1 LIRHRLAK
9 AMPDPDSKRLK
20 PSGRPDA
27 APSPLGELS
36 SRGPAPGD
44 PDESAKAACRA
55 EAQHLATARGAQDAR
70 AMQRAGT
77 LRLPPPTLAIPASA
91 ASESSSTSAGG
102 DEKRR
107 GPWKGGAAARPI
119 SIWEPR
125 GEGADLAFVRPAPL
139 PLGDHFASRREIR
152 PKRAH
157 LPLRVCLFG
166 ESAAAGYLYA
176 PHFTPAMVLE
186 AQLRAVAGDG
196 AAEVIDLAR
205 TNETLPSLAA
215 TLESAVQIQPD
226 VILIFA
232 GNNWN
237 LLETPEVSP
246 YAPAVSARQR
256 YAEAWR
262 EAGPAGPVA
271 LAAKRLRAVA
281 AATFEHV
288 ALIARAIG
296 VPVVLIVP
304 EVSLD
309 GWESRQ
315 PLRWLPAPGRPHR
328 RLRSLDPPVA
338 SILVPAPRA
347 SGGPGAAGRAREPHA
362 PPAPIS
368 AWYRLLA
375 RARRCLSRGAWTAA
389 AEAAR
394 AMLEIDGGDN
404 PTTWRLLARACQGKP
419 GHGDEAA
426 AAQAARAEV
435 DAAAYPT
442 LAFLGAPQA
451 TTLAQDL
458 LRQAARRH
466 GFACVDLP
474 RIFAAHTGS
483 PLPGRRLFLDYCHLT
498 AEGIEVAMAAAA
510 AEVLRLSGIA
520 SADGD
525 LARQAPGEP
534 GAGAASSRS
543 TTRGAL
549 ATSHGAAGAPT
560 AADLGWQEL
569 LRRLPPQRPTPQVEA
584 LARFGAAVHG
594 AHRLLAVGPKAPF
607 LEAWC
612 GAALEASPGIE
623 SAMLD
628 LLAARAAPIPALLT
642 PAQGRNLASSHPL
655 GLAHGWQWDH
665 ADSDLAAAI
674 LASLE
679 RHHGAPPRDAQHAAG
694 AEGAGSAAAEVEA
707 QMIAHHGLRPGGID
721 LIDPPYSLWE
731 PLERFFPEVMT
742 LDDQPRP
749 ALLRAP
755 WPETSF
761 CLVCDAL
768 GGAGL
773 EITARLALPPST
785 TPGEPYRGLAGR
797 GSRRRRGTLRISVNG
812 RLAASVPLREN
823 WTRPTAILPRHL
835 LRRGSNRLTL
845 HWPMPP
851 AGSGDAA
858 LAAALSRLDE
868 GIAAD
873 LHPVFGE
880 VWSLRAH
887 PL

>member
-1 LIRHRLAK
+1 
-9 AMPDPDSKRLK
+9 MPDPDSKRPKRLK
-20 PSGRPDA
+20 PSARPDA

-36 SRGPAPGD
+36 SQGPAPGD
-44 PDESAKAACRA
+44 PEESAKAACRA
-55 EAQHLATARGAQDAR
+55 EAQRLATARGAQEAR

-77 LRLPPPTLAIPASA
+77 LRLPPPTLAIPASTA
-91 ASESSSTSAGG
+91 PESSSTSAGG
-102 DEKRR
+102 DERRR
-107 GPWKGGAAARPI
+107 GPRRRGAEARPI
-119 SIWEPR
+119 SIWEPH
-125 GEGADLAFVRPAPL
+125 GEGADLVFVRPAPL
-139 PLGDHFASRREIR
+139 PLGDHFAPRREIR

-256 YAEAWR
+256 YAAAWR
-262 EAGPAGPVA
+262 EAGSAGPVA
-271 LAAKRLRAVA
+271 LAAERLRDIVSG
-281 AATFEHV
+281 TLEHV

-315 PLRWLPAPGRPHR
+315 PIRWLPARGRPQL
-328 RLRSLDPPVA
+328 RLRSLDPPLA
-338 SILVPAPRA
+338 AILAPAPGA
-347 SGGPGAAGRAREPHA
+347 AGGAGAAGRAREPHA

-368 AWYRLLA
+368 LWYRLLA

-389 AEAAR
+389 ADAAR
-394 AMLEIDGGDN
+394 TMLEIDGGDN
-404 PTTWRLLARACQGKP
+404 PTTWRLLARACQGRP
-419 GHGDEAA
+419 GHGDDAA

-458 LRQAARRH
+458 LRLAARRH

-498 AEGIEVAMAAAA
+498 AEGIEVAMAATA

-520 SADGD
+520 AANRDRG
-525 LARQAPGEP
+525 RHAPGEAGTTGDP
-534 GAGAASSRS
+534 GARSAFHDPFATSRGAAS
-543 TTRGAL
+543 
-549 ATSHGAAGAPT
+549 APT
-560 AADLGWQEL
+560 DADLNWQEL
-569 LRRLPPQRPTPQVEA
+569 LRRLPPQRPAPQVEA

-612 GAALEASPGIE
+612 SAALEASPGIE

-628 LLAARAAPIPALLT
+628 LLAARAAPLPAVLT
-642 PAQGRNLASSHPL
+642 PALGRNLASSHPL

-679 RHHGAPPRDAQHAAG
+679 RHHGAHRGAG
-694 AEGAGSAAAEVEA
+694 AEAAGSAAEVEA
-707 QMIAHHGLRPGGID
+707 QRIAHHGLRPGGID
-721 LIDPPYSLWE
+721 LIDPPYPLWE

-768 GGAGL
+768 GGARL
-773 EITARLALPPST
+773 EITARLPLPPST

-797 GSRRRRGTLRISVNG
+797 GSPRRRGTLRISVNG
-812 RLAASVPLREN
+812 RPAASVPLRES
-823 WTRPTAILPRHL
+823 WTPSTAILPRHL

-851 AGSGDAA
+851 AGSGEAA

>member
-1 LIRHRLAK
+1 
-9 AMPDPDSKRLK
+9 MPDPA
-20 PSGRPDA
+20 RPGHPGNPDDA
-27 APSPLGELS
+27 PPRLGE
-36 SRGPAPGD
+36 RPPNGA
-44 PDESAKAACRA
+44 SAADAEEMAKSACRA
-55 EAQHLATARGAQDAR
+55 EAQHLATAAGARHAR
-70 AMQRAGT
+70 EMQRAGT
-77 LRLPPPTLAIPASA
+77 LRLPPSAPGASPSPPAGSLALSEPRAPSESPAPPEPPGSA
-91 ASESSSTSAGG
+91 ARSAAGG
-102 DEKRR
+102 GR
-107 GPWKGGAAARPI
+107 GPRRRRPI
-119 SIWEPR
+119 SIWVPR

-139 PLGDHFASRREIR
+139 PLGDHFAARREIR
-152 PKRAH
+152 PKRAP

-176 PHFTPAMVLE
+176 PHFTPAAVLE

-226 VILIFA
+226 VIVIFA

-246 YAPAVSARQR
+246 YAPAVAARQR

-271 LAAKRLRAVA
+271 LAAERLRGIVSS
-281 AATFEHV
+281 TFERV

-315 PLRWLPAPGRPHR
+315 PVHWLPASNRPH
-328 RLRSLDPPVA
+328 PHA
-338 SILVPAPRA
+338 PAPPPPRSPPSPPA
-347 SGGPGAAGRAREPHA
+347 PPA

-368 AWYRLLA
+368 LWYRLLA
-375 RARRCLSRGAWTAA
+375 RARRHLSRGAWTAA
-389 AEAAR
+389 AAAAQ
-394 AMLEIDGGDN
+394 AMQELDGGGN
-404 PTTWRLLARACQGKP
+404 PTTWRLLARAFQAGA
-419 GHGDEAA
+419 GQGDEAA
-426 AAQAARAEV
+426 AARAARAEV

-442 LAFLGAPQA
+442 LAFLAAPQA
-451 TTLAQDL
+451 TSLAQEL
-458 LRQAARRH
+458 LRHAARRH

-474 RIFAAHTGS
+474 RVFAAHTGS
-483 PLPGRRLFLDYCHLT
+483 ALPGRRLFLDYCHLT
-498 AEGIEVAMAAAA
+498 SEGIAVAMAAAA

-520 SADGD
+520 AS
-525 LARQAPGEP
+525 E
-534 GAGAASSRS
+534 GAAE
-543 TTRGAL
+543 
-549 ATSHGAAGAPT
+549 
-560 AADLGWQEL
+560 LGWQEL
-569 LRRLPPQRPTPQVEA
+569 LRRLPPQRPAPEVEA

-612 GAALEASPGIE
+612 DAALEASPGIE

-628 LLAARAAPIPALLT
+628 LVAARAAPLPAVLT
-642 PAQGRNLASSHPL
+642 PAQGRNLASGHPL
-655 GLAHGWQWDH
+655 GLPHGWQWDH
-665 ADSDLAAAI
+665 ADSDVVAAI
-674 LASLE
+674 LATLA
-679 RHHGAPPRDAQHAAG
+679 RHGGGVPNGAGTGTAREAGAHGA
-694 AEGAGSAAAEVEA
+694 AAAAAVAEA
-707 QMIAHHGLRPGGID
+707 QLIAHHGLRPGGID
-721 LIDPPYSLWE
+721 LIDPPYHLWE
-731 PLERFFPEVMT
+731 PIERFYPEVMT
-742 LDDQPRP
+742 LDDLARP
-749 ALLRAP
+749 ALLRAA
-755 WPETSF
+755 WPETSL
-761 CLVCDAL
+761 CLICDAR
-768 GGAGL
+768 GDAGL
-773 EITARLALPPST
+773 EITARLPLPPST
-785 TPGEPYRGLAGR
+785 TPGEPYRKSADR
-797 GSRRRRGTLRISVNG
+797 GSPRRQGTLRISVNG
-812 RLAASVPLREN
+812 RAAASVKLHES
-823 WTRPTAILPRHL
+823 WSRPAAILPRHL

-851 AGSGDAA
+851 AAGGEAA
-858 LAAALSRLDE
+858 IAAALSRLDE